1 MKKIALLLF
10 ILCLVTKGVA
20 QKFTTKIN
28 LAGDEKWY
36 GAFTAKAYCNTPLKD
51 ITFLP
56 YGANEKKK
64 DLRIDNRGN
73 QAAPLLTSNKGRYV
87 WSEEPFVFEFNN
99 GTLIIESDFEQVKV
113 IATNGKTL
121 RDAYIGA
128 KDKHFPSSGK
138 TLNPMMYKNPQY
150 NTWIELGTNQN
161 QKDLLKY
168 TNDVIKNGF
177 PTGVFMVDDG
187 WANYYGNFE
196 FDLKTFPDAKGMMDE
211 IHDKGFKTM
220 LWLTPFVSPDSR
232 EFKELSKLKAL
243 VLKKDSKQPA
253 LIKWWNGYSA
263 CIDFSKPAGVN
274 WLRSKLKSL
283 QERYGIDGYKFDAA
297 DFDFYKAWPEGSKAP
312 YPNEDTNTTG
322 PIQAEFFNKFGAE
335 FDFNEFRAGWK
346 NGNQPIAQRLQD
358 KRYSWDDLKLLV
370 PDMLSAGLI
379 GHPNT
384 CPDMIGGGL
393 LMDFENIDY
402 KTFDQELMVR
412 SAQTQ
417 ALMPMMQFS
426 VAPWRVLDKKH
437 LEIVRESALLH
448 AKMGDYIYELALKAA
463 NDGEPI
469 IRHLEYAFPN
479 EGFESCDDQFMLGEK
494 YLVTPI
500 NSKGF
505 TRNVKLPKGN
515 WIDELGN
522 KFEGGNI
529 IKIDVPIER
538 LPYFIKE

>member
-1 MKKIALLLF
+1 MKKPTLILLA
-10 ILCLVTKGVA
+10 ICLSVSVFA
-20 QKFTTKIN
+20 QKFKSEIKPLPN
-28 LAGDEKWY
+28 EKWY
-36 GAFTAKAYCNTPLKD
+36 GAYAAKAYCNTPLKD
-51 ITFLP
+51 ITFQP
-56 YGANEKKK
+56 YAANEKKK

-87 WSEEPFVFEFNN
+87 WSEEPFVFEFKN
-99 GTLIIESDFEQVKV
+99 GTLIIESDFEKV
-113 IATNGKTL
+113 NVVASGKTL
-121 RDAYIGA
+121 RDAYVGA
-128 KDKHFPSSGK
+128 KDKFFPPTGK
-138 TLNPMMYKNPQY
+138 TLNPMMYKMPQY
-150 NTWIELGTNQN
+150 NTWIELGSNQN

-196 FDLKTFPDAKGMMDE
+196 FNLHAFPDTKAMMDE
-211 IHDKGFKTM
+211 IHAKGFKTM

-243 VLKKDSKQPA
+243 VLKKDSNKPA
-253 LIKWWNGYSA
+253 IIKWWNGYSA
-263 CIDFSKPAGVN
+263 CIDFSKPEGVN
-274 WLRSKLKSL
+274 WLRKKLKSL

-297 DFDFYKAWPEGSKAP
+297 DFDFYQAWPEGTKAP
-312 YPNEDTNTTG
+312 YPNENTNTTG
-322 PIQAEFFNKFGAE
+322 AIQTSLFNKFGAE
-335 FDFNEFRAGWK
+335 FDFNEFRASWK

-437 LEIVRESALLH
+437 LDIVRESALLH
-448 AKMGDYIYELALKAA
+448 AKMGEYIYELAQKAA
-463 NDGEPI
+463 KDGEPI

-494 YLVTPI
+494 YLVAPM

-505 TRNVKLPKGN
+505 SRSVKLPKGN
-515 WIDELGN
+515 WVDELGN
-522 KFEGGNI
+522 KFEGGKT

-538 LPYFIKE
+538 LAYFTKQ